1 VGNRRTFVN
10 TSDLGGLPD
19 GATVDA
25 DGLVWIAVFRA
36 GKIAVYRPDGRL
48 ERVIDMPVR
57 LVSSVAFG
65 GPDLDRLYVTTIA
78 HDVAGGAH
86 GDGAGAADDLA
97 GSLFV
102 VEGLGVRGRPEPSF
116 AG

>member
-1 VGNRRTFVN
+1 M
-10 TSDLGGLPD
+10 
-19 GATVDA
+19 
-25 DGLVWIAVFRA
+25 I
-36 GKIAVYRPDGRL
+36 
-48 ERVIDMPVR
+48 EMPVP

-78 HDVAGGAH
+78 HDVAAGGH
-86 GDGAGAADDLA
+86 DDNGNSDDQA

-102 VEGLGVRGRPEPSF
+102 IEGLGTRGLAEPLF